1 MDLSSLLSQL
11 KELQGKLVSALQE
24 EYFCED
30 LEPPAKAFGWEEA
43 RLRQYF
49 ETGGDAVPARG
60 APAPVVSGQPGGG
73 RVQPAVYDSFVSPLP
88 REAPGLKALVGGDGQ
103 VAALRYQEAVI
114 AAGIPDLAEGLFPP
128 DDPLIKRLSAKY
140 KPYIKA
146 LACPTADGGVGFHPV
161 ETGWV
166 VGNNAAAHG
175 IDLRLFI
182 SPGSE
187 RKLWGALRY
196 SDNAMIGRGFQT
208 SIHGGAVETALDE
221 ATAECAKA
229 KLFPVATTVKIEF
242 KIGKRVMPQVSYLI
256 ECEVTK
262 EWSVNLKYDV
272 SGSIKEADGSST
284 LATCVAVMAN
294 PAQIPG
300 AGYE

>member
-1 MDLSSLLSQL
+1 MVSPAVVVAAVVLGLLLSGSDLTFIICHGILFNAEDETFPRL
-11 KELQGKLVSALQE
+11 KTQYTPLADMRERFEKKRVLV
-24 EYFCED
+24 
-30 LEPPAKAFGWEEA
+30 
-43 RLRQYF
+43 
-49 ETGGDAVPARG
+49 
-60 APAPVVSGQPGGG
+60 
-73 RVQPAVYDSFVSPLP
+73 
-88 REAPGLKALVGGDGQ
+88 VGGTKG
-103 VAALRYQEAVI
+103 
-114 AAGIPDLAEGLFPP
+114 
-128 DDPLIKRLSAKY
+128 
-140 KPYIKA
+140 
-146 LACPTADGGVGFHPV
+146 
-161 ETGWV
+161 
-166 VGNNAAAHG
+166 
-175 IDLRLFI
+175 
-182 SPGSE
+182 
-187 RKLWGALRY
+187 
-196 SDNAMIGRGFQT
+196 IGRGFAT

-242 KIGKRVMPQVSYLI
+242 KIGKRVMPQVSYLV